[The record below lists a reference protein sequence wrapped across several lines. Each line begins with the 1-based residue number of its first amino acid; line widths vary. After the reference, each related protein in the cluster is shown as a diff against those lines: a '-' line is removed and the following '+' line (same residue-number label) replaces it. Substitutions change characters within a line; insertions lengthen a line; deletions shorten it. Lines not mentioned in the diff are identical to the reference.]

1 MSTETIT
8 LVFDDGT
15 TGRDQLDED
24 QTTGRII
31 YAITSRTST
40 PASPNNKVL
49 KTTGHGVMTTTVEP
63 TNRYIYDI
71 GDSWNCLECRV
82 SLMLGFAIC
91 VLILLTF
98 MALVCYAWRHWCLE
112 YPKTRS
118 LYFSSCCERSW
129 KKKCGLDNVAY
140 ANDDFPKGNKYIKT
154 LSATPINKQKRES
167 SM

>member
-1 MSTETIT
+1 MQSFCFNFRCVTQWIRFIASVIAKNIIINMSTETIT

-40 PASPNNKVL
+40 TASPNNKVL
-49 KTTGHGVMTTTVEP
+49 KTTAHGVMTTTVEP

-82 SLMLGFAIC
+82 SLMLFYLCSYSTNLHGIRM
-91 VLILLTF
+91 LRPE
-98 MALVCYAWRHWCLE
+98 ALVFE

-118 LYFSSCCERSW
+118 LYISSCCERS
-129 KKKCGLDNVAY
+129 
-140 ANDDFPKGNKYIKT
+140 
-154 LSATPINKQKRES
+154 
-167 SM
+167 